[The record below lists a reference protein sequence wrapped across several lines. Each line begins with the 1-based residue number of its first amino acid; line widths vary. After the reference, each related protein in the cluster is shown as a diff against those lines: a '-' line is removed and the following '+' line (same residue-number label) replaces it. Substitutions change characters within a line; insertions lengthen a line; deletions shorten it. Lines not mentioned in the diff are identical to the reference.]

1 MLKSKRSPIL
11 PPPPAEK
18 KYEII
23 IDPEQ
28 CDGCKICLLFC
39 PKDIIE
45 ISEDKF
51 NTRMLHYAIAVKPEE
66 CAGCGQ
72 CERLCPT
79 VSLYI
84 LETDIKEAKN
94 NE

>member
-1 MLKSKRSPIL
+1 MLKSKRTPIL
-11 PPPPAEK
+11 PPPSREK

-23 IDPEQ
+23 IDSER
-28 CDGCKICLLFC
+28 CDGCELCLSFY
-39 PKDIIE
+39 PKELID

-51 NTRMLHYAIAVKPEE
+51 NSRMLHYAIVVKPEE

-79 VSLYI
+79 VSLHI
-84 LETDIKEAKN
+84 LETDNKEGAN

>member
-1 MLKSKRSPIL
+1 MLESKRTPIL
-11 PPPPAEK
+11 PPPSPEK

-28 CDGCKICLLFC
+28 CDGCQLCISYC
-39 PKDIIE
+39 PKDLIE

-51 NTRMLHYAIAVKPEE
+51 NTRMLHYAIVVNPEE

-84 LETDIKEAKN
+84 LEKDNKEVVSD
-94 NE
+94 E